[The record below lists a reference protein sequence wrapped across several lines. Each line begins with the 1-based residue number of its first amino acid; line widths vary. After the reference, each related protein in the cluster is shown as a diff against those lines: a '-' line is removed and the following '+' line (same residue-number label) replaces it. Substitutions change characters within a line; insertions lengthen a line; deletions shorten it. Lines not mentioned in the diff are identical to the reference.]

1 MALLWGGSGGVGGGE
16 RGVSLMKQARF
27 KLVGMID
34 MGYDGV
40 WWGFANRGGRLQPMG
55 WVKA

>member
-34 MGYDGV
+34 MGYDGGMV
-40 WWGFANRGGRLQPMG
+40 GLCQ
-55 WVKA
+55 